1 MIGDRIIA
9 ALQHAEKTG
18 RVRSARDL
26 GAKAGL
32 SETYLSR
39 VLAQQ
44 KKGVDTSP
52 TAKALAGISSVCG
65 VRLEWLATGEGAML
79 ASGMLRSVSGSE
91 TWTPSEL
98 SPHKQT
104 ALDHY
109 EWPDDVTA
117 EEYDALFVQISR
129 ETFAF
134 APDAPV
140 NWWTM
145 RIRKILS
152 EAKALK
158 RRA

>member
-1 MIGDRIIA
+1 MGRGRST
-9 ALQHAEKTG
+9 TG
-18 RVRSARDL
+18 RPTGTTAR
-26 GAKAGL
+26 
-32 SETYLSR
+32 
-39 VLAQQ
+39 
-44 KKGVDTSP
+44 
-52 TAKALAGISSVCG
+52 
-65 VRLEWLATGEGAML
+65 
-79 ASGMLRSVSGSE
+79 
-91 TWTPSEL
+91 
-98 SPHKQT
+98 
-104 ALDHY
+104 